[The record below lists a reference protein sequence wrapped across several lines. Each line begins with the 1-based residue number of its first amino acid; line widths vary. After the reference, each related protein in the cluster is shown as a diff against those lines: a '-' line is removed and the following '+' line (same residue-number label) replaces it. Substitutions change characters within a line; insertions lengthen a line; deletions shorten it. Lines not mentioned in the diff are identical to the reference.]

1 VLERFEG
8 TALGRALISVVVVL
22 AVGGILVVNMPA
34 SQLRNDLGKVA
45 FPVVDALGLD
55 QNWGIFSQPRTL
67 SAYVYADVDYA
78 DGSSSVVRLPN
89 GRGLTAYVDYRWQK
103 YEEQIRPDDGR
114 PFWESYARY
123 VADQARQDGHEPMRV
138 SLVRRFAD
146 TDPPGPGPAHAAWQ
160 NFTFYVLDVGP
171 SA

>member
-8 TALGRALISVVVVL
+8 TRLGRALISVVVVL

-34 SQLRNDLGKVA
+34 SQLRHDLGQVA
-45 FPVVDALGLD
+45 FPVVNVFGLD

-78 DGSSSVVRLPN
+78 DGSSSVVALPS
-89 GRGLTAYVDYRWQK
+89 GRGITAYVDYRWQK
-103 YEEQIRPDDGR
+103 YEEQIRPDDGQ
-114 PFWESYARY
+114 PHWEDYARY
-123 VADQARQDGHEPMRV
+123 VADQARTDGREPVRV

-146 TDPPGPGPAHAAWQ
+146 TNPPGPGPERAPWQ
-160 NFTFYVLDVGP
+160 EFTFYVLTVGP
-171 SA
+171 TG